1 MRVFALFLIFT
12 STFYSQFKISGW
24 QKNLEI
30 NQDGNLRYF
39 DVYIPENIKINPE
52 LVILLH
58 GGTQSKEEL
67 FDSNAGAS
75 KYWKEVAEKNSFLL
89 VVPNGTNIKNGK
101 TKGSGLNWNDCR
113 KDDILKNKYQ
123 SNDVDFISKLIDWNS
138 WNYRINTQKVFVTG
152 ISNGGLMCFRLAS
165 ELPQK
170 ITAIATF
177 SANLFQENEC
187 VSTNFPI
194 PVMIVNGTKDEFI
207 PFNGGKTKFKNE
219 DVRSSQET
227 VDFWIKNNN
236 LSKDDVLK
244 TDINQTINDDDSTVE
259 KYVFGNLKTQKQV
272 IYYIIDGGGHTMPGQ
287 KYVLSKF
294 KQRLVGRQNQ
304 DVEGA
309 EIAWEFF
316 NSILK

>member
-1 MRVFALFLIFT
+1 MKLILISFLVFSTLLF
-12 STFYSQFKISGW
+12 SQEKSFWK
-24 QKNLEI
+24 KDVEI
-30 NQDGNLRYF
+30 NVGNTIRYF
-39 DVYIPENIKINPE
+39 DVFFPLILETNPK

-75 KYWKEVAEKNSFLL
+75 KYWKEVAEKNNFLL

-101 TKGSGLNWNDCR
+101 TKGSELNWNDCR
-113 KDDILKNKYQ
+113 KDEIQKNKYQ
-123 SNDVDFISKLIDWNS
+123 SNDVDFISRIIDWAS
-138 WNYRINTQKVFVTG
+138 ENYKINTQKVFATG
-152 ISNGGLMCFRLAS
+152 TSNGGLMCFRLAT

-187 VSTNFPI
+187 VSMNLPI

-207 PFNGGKTKFKNE
+207 PFNGGKTKFKSE
-219 DVRSSQET
+219 DVKSSQET

-236 LSKDDVLK
+236 LSKDDVQK
-244 TDINQTINDDDSTVE
+244 TEIRQTINDDDSTVR
-259 KYVFGNLKTQKQV
+259 KYVFGNLKSQKQV
-272 IYYIIDGGGHTMPGQ
+272 VYYVIDGGGHTMPGQ

-294 KQRLVGRQNQ
+294 KQRIVGRQNQ

-309 EIAWEFF
+309 EIVWDFF
-316 NSILK
+316 NKL